1 MKLFVSYTRRD
12 GMVTY
17 ALLQKLH
24 NYLCGICKPFVHAI
38 EEPNLG
44 WQQLAVIRA
53 LLSSNAILLLVS
65 PGVHQSPW
73 VCFELLVGRL
83 LLRPI
88 IRLNVVELSLLDN
101 ESTAN

>member
-1 MKLFVSYTRRD
+1 
-12 GMVTY
+12 
-17 ALLQKLH
+17 
-24 NYLCGICKPFVHAI
+24 LCGICKPCVHAI

-44 WQQLAVIRA
+44 WQQVAVIRA

-88 IRLNVVELSLLDN
+88 IRLNVIELSLLDN
-101 ESTAN
+101 ETLQVDATGC